1 MEKKYF
7 SVVFWLTE
15 MSPVVADQEKRVPL
29 DTSVKMECS
38 NTLVLTI
45 MEKHAHNLCV
55 DRSDAYRKFAH
66 EAVKNKTVVW
76 LQIIFPRAS
85 RPKGIQGRMKH
96 KLGRIPA
103 SSFLK

>member
-55 DRSDAYRKFAH
+55 DRSDAYRK
-66 EAVKNKTVVW
+66 VD
-76 LQIIFPRAS
+76 
-85 RPKGIQGRMKH
+85 
-96 KLGRIPA
+96 
-103 SSFLK
+103 